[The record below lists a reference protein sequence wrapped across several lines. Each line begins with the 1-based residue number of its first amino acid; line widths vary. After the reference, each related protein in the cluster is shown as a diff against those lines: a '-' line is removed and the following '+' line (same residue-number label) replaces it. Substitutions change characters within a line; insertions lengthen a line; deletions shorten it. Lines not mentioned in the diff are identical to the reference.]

1 MENYEPKPA
10 LHDTL
15 VLSGGAFKGLILL
28 GSLHAL
34 YEKNIHWKIDNLVGT
49 SCGAMI
55 CYLLAIGYT
64 PIEIFT
70 YICTRLVL
78 DNIHVDIVSMMNG
91 QGATSYNIIQE
102 HLEKLTIEKIGY
114 LPTLLDVKT
123 RYGKTLAIS
132 TYNYTRKKEEI
143 LSYRTHPELPCL
155 IAIRMSAN
163 LPMIFD
169 HFKYQGSYYV
179 DGGLIN
185 NFPIDIGEEVGAKV
199 LGIFIQPIVEKETR
213 EIPKSMIEYIYQLVL
228 VPVRDSIER
237 KIDRI
242 SDSTEIVRLEYGESN
257 FKFPL
262 TTKEKMEMFDHGYS
276 KIVEFLDK

>member
-1 MENYEPKPA
+1 MDDYEPKPVMY
-10 LHDTL
+10 DTL

-34 YEKNIHWKIDNLVGT
+34 YIRNMHNQIVNFVGT

-70 YICTRLVL
+70 YICTRLIL

-123 RYGKTLAIS
+123 KYNKTLTIS
-132 TYNYTRKKEEI
+132 AYNYTRKKEEI
-143 LSYRTHPELPCL
+143 LSYVTHPDLPCL

-163 LPMIFD
+163 LPLIFD

-185 NFPIDIGEEVGAKV
+185 NFPIDIGEQVGAKT
-199 LGIFIQPIVEKETR
+199 LGIFIQPVVEKETR

-228 VPVRDSIER
+228 IPVRDSIER

-242 SDSTEIVRLEYGESN
+242 SSSSTTIIRLEHGGSN
-257 FKFPL
+257 FTFPL
-262 TTKEKMEMFDHGYS
+262 TTKEKVEMFDHGYDKLDS
-276 KIVEFLDK
+276 FLV